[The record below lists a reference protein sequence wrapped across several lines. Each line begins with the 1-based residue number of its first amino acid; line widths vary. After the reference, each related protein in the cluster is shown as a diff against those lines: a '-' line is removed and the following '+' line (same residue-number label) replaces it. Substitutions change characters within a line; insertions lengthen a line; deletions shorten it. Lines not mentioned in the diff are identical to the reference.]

1 MKAQMSET
9 AALLNATK
17 SVLGLAKSSEAGG
30 RISKNSKSTSPL
42 SASSVTEEM
51 QVYFSKLKEL
61 VPFMPR
67 NRKLSKLEIIQYVI
81 DYICDLQL
89 ALEAHP
95 AAASAN
101 HRHHHHNHRAGV
113 AGLSPPSL
121 AACCCSS
128 AAACNRQPLG
138 VIANVPSNT
147 TLPNTCAAQEAN
159 HDKLPS
165 HLEEVNT
172 RPVSC

>member
-1 MKAQMSET
+1 MSET
-9 AALLNATK
+9 TALLSATTK
-17 SVLGLAKSSEAGG
+17 SVLGLAKSPDAG
-30 RISKNSKSTSPL
+30 RITKTKAPTL

-95 AAASAN
+95 AS
-101 HRHHHHNHRAGV
+101 HHHHHHSHPYHHRSHVNGGV
-113 AGLSPPSL
+113 SVSPPPSL
-121 AACCCSS
+121 ASPP
-128 AAACNRQPLG
+128 NRQPLG
-138 VIANVPSNT
+138 VIANVTPNT
-147 TLPNTCAAQEAN
+147 TLSNTCAAQEAN